1 MGSPWLKVTGRDSN
15 YIKEKGKQ
23 TKTPQVVRK
32 RKKRLRKGTDA
43 TFVDFFSC
51 PLFGI
56 RTLLGYVWIHIRR
69 CGFRRELSNFFFP
82 GKLWI
87 KKLWKEV

>member
-1 MGSPWLKVTGRDSN
+1 MTAFGISMAESYRKGFQLYKGKRKTNKNPTSGQ
-15 YIKEKGKQ
+15 EKG
-23 TKTPQVVRK
+23 
-32 RKKRLRKGTDA
+32 LRKGTDA

-69 CGFRRELSNFFFP
+69 CGFRRE
-82 GKLWI
+82 
-87 KKLWKEV
+87 